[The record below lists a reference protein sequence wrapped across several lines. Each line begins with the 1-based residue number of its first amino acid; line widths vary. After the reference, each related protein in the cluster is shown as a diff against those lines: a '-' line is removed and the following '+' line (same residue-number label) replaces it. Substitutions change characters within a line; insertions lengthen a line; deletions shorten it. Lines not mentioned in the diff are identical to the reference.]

1 MGSILSILDE
11 KQNRI
16 NIYNILN
23 DIETKQTDC
32 EILETINPILLGEF
46 AKITSYDVKIIKS
59 KIKSIYEKIT
69 LFN

>member
-46 AKITSYDVKIIKS
+46 AKITSYDIEMSEDSSHYVLF
-59 KIKSIYEKIT
+59 IT
-69 LFN
+69 N